1 MPGEG
6 PQGQERGDKGKS
18 PHVPFYIYLAINPDI
33 RPLRR
38 HYTPMAPR
46 KTSKTKAILLRAA
59 EADYLSWQAEAEK
72 AGITLTEF
80 IRRRVNLRPLT
91 ARKRKY
97 AELTAE
103 REAQEATPEP
113 SSTALSAPEDDEPV
127 CEHGFSAN
135 ELCRV
140 CDAEEIAEDAKEHA
154 REAAWQQRLADERQE
169 SERRNRRW
177 KANGL
182 AYEAGGAARWFS
194 SMTPEQHA
202 EWDDLRDDM
211 LRCERNQ

>member
-1 MPGEG
+1 
-6 PQGQERGDKGKS
+6 
-18 PHVPFYIYLAINPDI
+18 
-33 RPLRR
+33 
-38 HYTPMAPR
+38 MAPK
-46 KTSKTKAILLRAA
+46 KTSKTKAILIRVA
-59 EADYLSWQAEAEK
+59 ESDYQSWKEQAERS
-72 AGITLTEF
+72 GLTLTEM
-80 IRRRVNLRPLT
+80 IRRRTNLRPLT

-103 REAQEATPEP
+103 REAREATPER

-154 REAAWQQRLADERQE
+154 REGAWQQRLADERQE

-182 AYEAGGAARWFS
+182 AYQAGGASRWFS
-194 SMTPEQHA
+194 LMTPEQHA